1 MELVFLLC
9 FVAPE
14 NLAVPMYLIFQ
25 NSSSLCLKTQGAIL
39 LINPA
44 LNLGDNRLGN
54 RSGLYYAVK
63 NMTLTDQPADRKT
76 ALGRSGRPL
85 FRSRREFLTLIAIIA
100 ALGFLYV
107 WQVLQPPPKPI
118 YVCDVN
124 GSIDPKNVELCKYA
138 Q

>member
-1 MELVFLLC
+1 MH
-9 FVAPE
+9 
-14 NLAVPMYLIFQ
+14 
-25 NSSSLCLKTQGAIL
+25 
-39 LINPA
+39 INPA
-44 LNLGDNRLGN
+44 LHLSGNRLWN

-76 ALGRSGRPL
+76 AAGGRGRPL
-85 FRSRREFLTLIAIIA
+85 FRSRSEFLTLIVIIA

-118 YVCDVN
+118 YECDVQGKN
-124 GSIDPKNVELCKYA
+124 NPDNVELCKYA